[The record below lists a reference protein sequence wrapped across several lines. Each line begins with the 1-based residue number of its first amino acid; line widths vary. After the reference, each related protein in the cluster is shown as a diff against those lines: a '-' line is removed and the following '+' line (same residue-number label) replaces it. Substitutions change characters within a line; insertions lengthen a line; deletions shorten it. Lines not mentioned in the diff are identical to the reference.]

1 MRTVKPLP
9 KSLVEGANIKVFDLK
24 KDNGE
29 PTRFAIVE
37 FEKDDVSLD
46 FITLN
51 CRSDL
56 EIESQCATR
65 YQDELDKKERQKFG
79 L

>member
-9 KSLVEGANIKVFDLK
+9 KSLVENADIKVFNLM

-37 FEKDDVSLD
+37 FEKEDISFD

-51 CRSDL
+51 FRGDL

-65 YQDELDKKERQKFG
+65 YQDELDKRERQKFG